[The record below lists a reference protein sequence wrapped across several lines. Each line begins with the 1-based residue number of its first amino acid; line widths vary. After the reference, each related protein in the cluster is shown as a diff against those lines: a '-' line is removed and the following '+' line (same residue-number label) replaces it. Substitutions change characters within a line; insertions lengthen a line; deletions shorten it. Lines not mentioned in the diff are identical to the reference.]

1 MTAFVTALG
10 LVLVIEG
17 LLYAFV
23 PGHLKRMMAMMQTI
37 PEDALRTGGLVA
49 MAAGVA
55 LVWLARAVLGGS

>member
-1 MTAFVTALG
+1 MNEFVTAAG

-23 PGHLKRMMAMMQTI
+23 PGHLKQMMAAMQQV
-37 PEDALRTGGLVA
+37 PEETLRIGGVAA

-55 LVWLARAVLGGS
+55 IVWIARSLLGGS